1 MTFRM
6 FNWIDVRLK
15 ASHDLKFCY
24 EPSKKYSKEGIG
36 RITILDIDWDTDI
49 EKFLIRSEF
58 EIKRYQPG
66 YYNFYLFDE
75 ITKEK
80 FVMYDADKYNEEV
93 RMISEKSIIEKLREC
108 KTKEQLFAIMEVTS
122 SNDMKFWGED
132 NYKAARGYL
141 KRAMGDPETHYGPQH
156 GHLSEEEM
164 FYMDV
169 EMFLTRN
176 WEYPV
181 ALRARDTENANN
193 WGGVVA
199 TGGQNEIT
207 ACVPNVEQY
216 KVYRVYPCDCAYV
229 GYSLVAANSV
239 EDANRIIQD
248 FKNSDPHNDRDSYA
262 YGGVSES
269 NLIEDL
275 ISTREG
281 IILEGFH
288 YTGN

>member
-24 EPSKKYSKEGIG
+24 EPSKKYSKEGVG

-122 SNDMKFWGED
+122 SNDMKFWGEN

-141 KRAMGDPETHYGPQH
+141 KRAMGNPETHYGP
-156 GHLSEEEM
+156 GHLSEKEM
-164 FYMDV
+164 FEWDV

-193 WGGVVA
+193 WDGVVA

-207 ACVPNVEQY
+207 ACVPSVEQY

-262 YGGVSES
+262 YGDVSES
-269 NLIEDL
+269 DWIEEI

-281 IILEGFH
+281 IILEGFY